1 MVILD
6 HGDMVIADSVHGDHR
21 IGNHG
26 WSGDMVLSG
35 DWMWS
40 GEVKGG

>member
-1 MVILD
+1 MSGMMMVILD

-26 WSGDMVLSG
+26 
-35 DWMWS
+35 
-40 GEVKGG
+40 